1 MVQHTDL
8 GRIEISKQT
17 IAALVS
23 YAASHTYGIV
33 GMTTSTRARGIAATI
48 TRDPNRGVKIALDE
62 TDQSITIDVFVVI
75 EYGTN
80 IASVA
85 NSLINSI
92 RYYVE
97 SSTGLSV
104 NQVNVHVQDLRIS
117 SPDQAI

>member
-1 MVQHTDL
+1 MVQHTDS
-8 GRIEISKQT
+8 GVIEISKQT
-17 IAALVS
+17 IGALVS
-23 YAASHTYGIV
+23 YATTHTYGVV

-48 TRDPNRGVKIALDE
+48 TRDPNRGVKVTIDE
-62 TDQSITIDVFVVI
+62 NDQSLTIDVYIVI

-97 SSTGLSV
+97 SSTGLKV
-104 NQVNVHVQDLRIS
+104 YQVNIHVQDLRMS
-117 SPDQAI
+117 SPNQAI

>member
-1 MVQHTDL
+1 MVQHTVL
-8 GRIEISKQT
+8 GVIEISKQT

-23 YAASHTYGIV
+23 YAATHTYGVV
-33 GMTTSTRARGIAATI
+33 GMTTPTRARGIAATI
-48 TRDPNRGVKIALDE
+48 TRDPNRGVKVTIDE
-62 TDQSITIDVFVVI
+62 NDQSLTIDVYIVI

-97 SSTGLSV
+97 SSTGLKV
-104 NQVNVHVQDLRIS
+104 FQVNIHVQDLRMS
-117 SPDQAI
+117 SPDQPI

>member
-104 NQVNVHVQDLRIS
+104 NQVNVHIQDLRIS